1 VRIPLHLPV
10 AAIIAIAACRSDSE
24 RLTAPATAGP
34 SPAQPSVRYV
44 ILDSTQVSYL
54 AAASDREMGD
64 YAFQVLGTAPAIG
77 LGDYV
82 AGKQG
87 GLFMGRVLSMSRSS
101 NTLTLK
107 MARTPW
113 SEVLK
118 PYSVYVPFTPGA
130 GSAPTPYGQ
139 VRWEPWRL
147 VDRQG
152 KALRTPGFLKTG
164 KGLAANA
171 TNFDPRDFSLE
182 DVDICDI
189 AGIGTCHIS
198 GRIIHS
204 HFSLDG
210 SLDHHLDADPGSV
223 IPPELPSFS
232 MELSVSPEVE
242 ASLEFQLSG
251 SGEIDADIPLVFGIS
266 RSVHIDTFFGDVTG
280 SVSVGLILNI
290 KANVEGTIQP
300 FVATSQ
306 EVTARINA
314 STDDGISFHFS
325 KNSQF
330 DAGIKLVEL
339 GDVGL
344 KVSVGPEISASL
356 DFPGGDMGVS
366 ARADGFL
373 EGTETRQG
381 PAENRNWYVRTDAG
395 IEASI
400 EGHIEIDLF
409 DLDESGDKTFPG
421 PELDLV
427 ELWGT
432 GDLRITAATTGKD
445 VFPGQVYTATVAR
458 AQPGDVPEAPAWST
472 VLTGS
477 LGINAS
483 RQFAGGTLCRRF
495 FGNTSIQFPGVP
507 SGPQDCDLAGA
518 THTVQVSGIAWNCA
532 ADQPLPAL
540 VQVRFRNPF
549 DAAAR
554 LTTRNLGIVCRS
566 AFAVVRD
573 RIDALLAS
581 GGVDFNVANGLRVKL
596 TSAEKAR
603 DAGDAGAASNSMNAF
618 SNLVSAQTGKH
629 ITIAAAVE
637 LQAFEAL
644 LAQCYLTLVPTCS
657 SVSAASLA
665 ASAAR

>member
-1 VRIPLHLPV
+1 MRTPTHLGLAVVVFAV
-10 AAIIAIAACRSDSE
+10 ACSSDSQ
-24 RLTAPATAGP
+24 RLTAPPTAGP
-34 SPAQPSVRYV
+34 NASQSAVRYL
-44 ILDSTQVSYL
+44 ILDTTQLSYL
-54 AAASDREMGD
+54 STVSDRSTGR
-64 YAFQVLGTAPAIG
+64 YVFRVLGTVPTIEVG
-77 LGDYV
+77 NYV

-87 GLFMGRVLSMSRSS
+87 GLFMGRVLSMSQSLDMV
-101 NTLTLK
+101 TLEL
-107 MARTPW
+107 ARATW

-118 PYSVYVPFTPGA
+118 PYSLHVPFTPGA

-152 KALRTPGFLKTG
+152 NPLRTPRFLKTG
-164 KGLAANA
+164 EGLVANA

-210 SLDHHLDADPGSV
+210 SLDHDFDGDLGSI
-223 IPPELPSFS
+223 IPPEAPSLS
-232 MELSVSPEVE
+232 MTLSVSPEVE

-251 SGEIDADIPLVFGIS
+251 SGDIDADIPLVFGIS
-266 RSVHIDTFFGDVTG
+266 RNISIDTFFGDVTG

-290 KANVEGTIQP
+290 RATVEGTIQP

-306 EVTARINA
+306 DVTARVDA
-314 STDDGISFHFS
+314 STDDGIDFHFS
-325 KNSQF
+325 KHSQF
-330 DAGIKLVEL
+330 DAGVKLVEL

-381 PAENRNWYVRTDAG
+381 PDENRNWYVRTDAG

-400 EGHIEIDLF
+400 EGHIEIGLF
-409 DLDESGDKTFPG
+409 DLDESAEKTFPG

-432 GDLRITAATTGKD
+432 GDLRITTGTTGAD
-445 VFPGQVYTATVAR
+445 VYPGQIYNLAVGR
-458 AQPGDVPEAPAWST
+458 AQPSQQPPWDD
-472 VLTGS
+472 VLTAS

-483 RQFAGGTLCRRF
+483 RQFAGGNLCRRF

-507 SGPQDCDLAGA
+507 SGPQECSLVGTA
-518 THTVQVSGIAWNCA
+518 HTVNLSGIAWNCA
-532 ADQPLPAL
+532 ADEPLPAL

-549 DAAAR
+549 DVAAR
-554 LTTRNLGIVCRS
+554 LTTRTLGVVCRS

-573 RIDALLAS
+573 RIDTFLAS
-581 GGVDFNVANGLRVKL
+581 DLIDHNVANALQVKL
-596 TSAEKAR
+596 TAAEQAR
-603 DAGDAGAASNSMNAF
+603 DDGEAGRASQIMKAFAG
-618 SNLVSAQTGKH
+618 LVAAQTGKH
-629 ITIAAAVE
+629 IRGDAGPE
-637 LQAFEAL
+637 LADFAAL
-644 LAQCYLTLVPTCS
+644 LVHCYLTLVPTCS
-657 SVSAASLA
+657 SGFTPVGL
-665 ASAAR
+665 